1 MSVVDVLMKKIRS
14 QLAAPALV
22 VVDKAYMKFEEGGYC
37 IDGTVLLPGSLE
49 KTDEI
54 MKEIPISPVWAAAD
68 GRGIYCPPEAGQV
81 VIVSFIGFNRA
92 WPVVSGVY
100 GNAYTPADGTDK
112 QLVLTDG
119 KGTKITFTGEGE
131 IEITDI
137 NEMKVRLIGDGSF
150 EITDDAGA
158 AIKIHGDGKISIVN
172 GSASIKVI
180 LENLFS
186 LMAGLQMLDPISGP
200 LPVFP
205 SKVVEINTAKLDV
218 AKILKE

>member
-1 MSVVDVLMKKIRS
+1 MSVIDVLMKKIRS

-22 VVDKAYMKFEEGGYC
+22 VVDKAYMKLESGGYC
-37 IDGTVLLPGSLE
+37 IDGTVLKPGSLE

-68 GRGIYCPPEAGQV
+68 GRGFYCPPEAGQV

-92 WPVVSGVY
+92 WPTVSGVY
-100 GNAYTPADGTDK
+100 GNAYTPYDGTDK

-119 KGTKITFTGEGE
+119 MGTKITFNGEGE

-137 NEMKVRLIGDGSF
+137 NKTKVRLPGDGTF

-158 AIKIHGDGKISIVN
+158 AIKVHGDGKISIVN
-172 GSASIKVI
+172 GSASVKAI
-180 LENLFS
+180 LETLFDK
-186 LMAGLQMLDPISGP
+186 MAGLTVVDPISGL
-200 LPVFP
+200 LPVSP
-205 SKVVEINTAKLDV
+205 DKVAAITTAKLDV